1 MLMQPLFFLVC
12 ASLAGK
18 QLRGRD
24 SLESGWIYSRTS
36 SICRLFLNWK
46 IIHTPLVN
54 INIDTICDLFIAVC
68 FHTEEWNKKFPP
80 IGEGTS
86 TNTRVKLVRLRND
99 EADGGG
105 AGAGLP
111 FMGERTRRSWYRHPS
126 TTRYAR
132 ARRGASLQCL
142 SVSQSVQ
149 CRKTLRMDPIGCC

>member
-24 SLESGWIYSRTS
+24 SVESGWIYSRTS

-54 INIDTICDLFIAVC
+54 INIDTICLLLFDSILKNG
-68 FHTEEWNKKFPP
+68 TKSFPP